1 MWNLERVVPLMVD
14 GRIKAG
20 PLMTHIFCL
29 EKINEAMKTFVKR
42 IGGAIKVVIKP

>member
-29 EKINEAMKTFVKR
+29 GKINEAMKTFVKR